1 MDPVFVL
8 QFLQETYKDNQQD
21 LHMVSPYRFS
31 LQRFDM
37 EHHVNDRD
45 SRGVRQC
52 AETFPKYE
60 MDVTQLY

>member
-8 QFLQETYKDNQQD
+8 QFLQETYKEKQQD
-21 LHMVSPYRFS
+21 LHMVSADILILS

-45 SRGVRQC
+45 SRGVRIRNGCYPSLQ
-52 AETFPKYE
+52 
-60 MDVTQLY
+60 